1 MDCTPEVRAVEL
13 NPGDNAIVLA
23 TDGLWDVLSDVSVVE
38 LLVEVREVEVHRCLS
53 SNSSSQQKGMQ
64 KCQCL
69 YWLISTCQCHPF
81 GHRRAL
87 GGALRGVGH
96 GAAG

>member
-1 MDCTPEVRAVEL
+1 MECTPEVRAVEL

-38 LLVEVREVEVHRCLS
+38 LLVEVCQCLS
-53 SNSSSQQKGMQ
+53 SNSSNQQKGMQ

-69 YWLISTCQCHPF
+69 YWLIST
-81 GHRRAL
+81 
-87 GGALRGVGH
+87 
-96 GAAG
+96 

>member
-38 LLVEVREVEVHRCLS
+38 LLVEVRHCLS
-53 SNSSSQQKGMQ
+53 SNSGSQQKVMQ

-69 YWLISTCQCHPF
+69 YWLIST
-81 GHRRAL
+81 
-87 GGALRGVGH
+87 
-96 GAAG
+96 